1 MVFFVVVIFQ
11 LTQSEIQILANGVR
25 EIFEDKKGFSYPRIL
40 GITPISLPN
49 KILLLPDTKFLRSAQ
64 DGSMSIRVSPLCPLL
79 YNAKQTTPKS
89 ILRFISLGI
98 WLYNKIDK

>member
-1 MVFFVVVIFQ
+1 MGFV
-11 LTQSEIQILANGVR
+11 R
-25 EIFEDKKGFSYPRIL
+25 CFEDKKGFSYPKIL
-40 GITPISLPN
+40 GITPINLPN
-49 KILLLPDTKFLRSAQ
+49 KILQLPDTKFLRSAQ
-64 DGSMSIRVSPLCPLL
+64 DGSMRIRVSPLCPPL